1 MYGAFLIA
9 QLERIHLQ
17 CRRSWFNS
25 WVGKILWRRNR
36 LPTPVFLGFP
46 CGWAGKEAACNAGD
60 LSSIPGLA
68 RSPGEE
74 NSNPL
79 QYSCLENSLDRG
91 AWQATV
97 HGVTKSWTWLSN
109 FHFHFS
115 KYVCQQSFK
124 IHEKSLIKLKEIT
137 DQTTIMLDVLTPNSQ
152 SL

>member
-1 MYGAFLIA
+1 MYGASLIA

-17 CRRSWFNS
+17 CRRSQFNS
-25 WVGKILWRRNR
+25 WVGKVLWRRDR

-60 LSSIPGLA
+60 LGSIPGLA
-68 RSPGEE
+68 RSPGEG

-97 HGVTKSWTWLSN
+97 HGVTKSRTWLNN
-109 FHFHFS
+109 FHFS
-115 KYVCQQSFK
+115 NYVCQQSFK
-124 IHEKSLIKLKEIT
+124 IHEKNLIKLKEIT
-137 DQTTIMLDVLTPNSQ
+137 DQTTIMLDALAPNSQ